1 MKNHFLWSRVE
12 RNRYSDLGDV
22 HCIFTFRFLQNISL
36 VNLDVQSADFLHKV
50 LPNVICK
57 RRFVREAWR
66 VLLHQKVFH
75 STKQLALVCRFS
87 FLLVR
92 NDIYKAIEY
101 IAFGFTFRIFVFF
114 FPIWDSL
121 NVNIYKR
128 RGFFSVL
135 EAIIRDNCD
144 KQPWIKNG
152 EDLAVHA
159 STWPSGVEKY
169 RIFPRVLLR
178 LFSGLQILVEHCS
191 LYDKILFSTILYL

>member
-1 MKNHFLWSRVE
+1 MHLYLSFSPEHLPGQSWRAVGWFFAQSTSQCHLQAQISPRSITRSLTPAGFSQHETTCLGLSIFVLSRE
-12 RNRYSDLGDV
+12 KWHLQGHWIHS
-22 HCIFTFRFLQNISL
+22 FRFY
-36 VNLDVQSADFLHKV
+36 
-50 LPNVICK
+50 
-57 RRFVREAWR
+57 
-66 VLLHQKVFH
+66 
-75 STKQLALVCRFS
+75 FS
-87 FLLVR
+87 
-92 NDIYKAIEY
+92 Y
-101 IAFGFTFRIFVFF
+101 FGFF